1 MLSFPI
7 TKSSSPVLEEEEAL
21 PSCFLLINKEAETL
35 SSLNQTRRT
44 FESSPDIEQREAMKL
59 DLLSL
64 WGCPVLVTEQSHAAD
79 AGLGS
84 DVWVMLPV
92 GS

>member
-1 MLSFPI
+1 
-7 TKSSSPVLEEEEAL
+7 
-21 PSCFLLINKEAETL
+21 
-35 SSLNQTRRT
+35 
-44 FESSPDIEQREAMKL
+44 MKL

-64 WGCPVLVTEQSHAAD
+64 WGCPVLVTEQSHA
-79 AGLGS
+79 GLGS